1 MSYMNEQELDRAIRE
16 ATKRAV
22 VDADFRK
29 KAVANGNA
37 ALAAVSSK
45 ALPPGLSLSFID
57 NFGKHNKTIVLPDP
71 IVESEQLSEADLEA
85 VAGGVAEEACGVSC
99 GSVSCITT

>member
-22 VDADFRK
+22 VDSEFRK
-29 KAVANGNA
+29 TAVANGTA

-45 ALPPGLSLSFID
+45 GVPPGTSIQFVD
-57 NFGKHNKTIVLPDP
+57 NHGKNTKTIVLPDP
-71 IVESEQLSEADLEA
+71 IVETEQLSEADLEA
-85 VAGGVAEEACGVSC
+85 VAGGVALDECGQSC
-99 GSVSCITT
+99 ATGSCITT